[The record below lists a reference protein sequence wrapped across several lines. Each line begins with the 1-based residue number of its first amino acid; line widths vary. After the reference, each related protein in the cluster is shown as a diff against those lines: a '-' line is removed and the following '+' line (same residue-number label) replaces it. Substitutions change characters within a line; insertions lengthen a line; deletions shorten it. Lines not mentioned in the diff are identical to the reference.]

1 MKQITPFIGN
11 ILVPVQVV
19 KLKFSEKEDVSL
31 NPFQSLILEAIEDGC
46 NIGQIAQATLLTEH
60 VIKLEITQ
68 LVSQKILEKQE
79 DLIELSELSRKI
91 LYVSRCVQRLNEEE
105 KQVCINLV
113 TGEIEAYNEERFVKG
128 SGISALELQPRIRKQ
143 EIDGI
148 SMEENIAFFKTY
160 LSSFSAMNDEQ
171 ADTVLSSVYVEFLDT
186 GEKLFRVQPVSRLPC
201 LISKESEKV
210 AEGSKSSFPIYAS
223 GKLCQIQFSLQLALP
238 ETDRRLLPQFSKLA
252 AAGFL
257 SEKGMRVA
265 RAYETVQRENALI
278 VYYDYVSGDWQLDKP
293 PCDIGKHRVD
303 LQLPTDHEL
312 SKEVLLEIA
321 KCIQRSLAL
330 PEELTLDVA
339 EKQDDIYIVEGALWE
354 ADHA

>member
-1 MKQITPFIGN
+1 MEQAIPFIGN

-31 NPFQSLILEAIEDGC
+31 NAFQILILEAVEDGC

-60 VIKLEITQ
+60 VITSEIMQ
-68 LVSQKILEKQE
+68 LVSQKLLEKQE
-79 DLIELSELSRKI
+79 DSAELTELSRKI
-91 LYVSRCVQRLNEEE
+91 LYVSRCVQRLNEEG
-105 KQVCINLV
+105 KRVCINLV
-113 TGEIEAYNEERFVKG
+113 TGEIEAYNEERFVKDR
-128 SGISALELQPRIRKQ
+128 GISALELQPRIRKQ

-160 LSSFSAMNDEQ
+160 LSSFRAMNDEQ

-201 LISKESEKV
+201 LIAEASEKA

-223 GKLCQIQFSLQLALP
+223 GRVCRIQFSLRLALS
-238 ETDRRLLPQFSKLA
+238 ETDSSLLPQFPKLA

-265 RAYETVQRENALI
+265 GAYETAQREDALT
-278 VYYDYVSGDWQLDKP
+278 VYYDYVSGCWQLDKP
-293 PCDIGKHRVD
+293 LCDVGKHRID
-303 LQLPTDHEL
+303 LQLPAGREL

-321 KCIQRSLAL
+321 EYVQRSLAL
-330 PEELTLDVA
+330 PEELILDVA
-339 EKQDDIYIVEGALWE
+339 EKEDDIYIVEGALRE
-354 ADHA
+354 EDYA